1 MCAMRAL
8 VYEAGSPGSDD
19 LVGQLMAQVAS
30 ALAELAQQVSF
41 PAAAPHLREAAQEI
55 RSALARRH
63 QGMKANARRPD
74 DSRGLADDPVL
85 LQAFVE
91 MAAESMELG
100 DWKDAEANDE
110 VREVAAE
117 YDAALREALEE
128 LVKKYPPQNDADADD
143 LWRRNAPYL
152 VLMTLR
158 GEGVGIWDGDWTD
171 FYEDTDKAESF
182 LKKKLGKFADGSGA
196 GKLEEA
202 FQTAASE
209 SCGENDDEDDDDD
222 SDDEDDED

>member
-1 MCAMRAL
+1 MPKPSLKVVPNRSADEEQCAEIATQAMCAMRAL

-91 MAAESMELG
+91 MA
-100 DWKDAEANDE
+100 
-110 VREVAAE
+110 
-117 YDAALREALEE
+117 
-128 LVKKYPPQNDADADD
+128 
-143 LWRRNAPYL
+143 
-152 VLMTLR
+152 
-158 GEGVGIWDGDWTD
+158 
-171 FYEDTDKAESF
+171 
-182 LKKKLGKFADGSGA
+182 
-196 GKLEEA
+196 
-202 FQTAASE
+202 
-209 SCGENDDEDDDDD
+209 
-222 SDDEDDED
+222 